1 MAQKDSSRAG
11 TPIRKL
17 LDLIYEDRREF
28 LSVLLLS
35 AVNSVLFLTVPLVAQ
50 GLVNVVVSG
59 LYLQPLIVLTGALLG
74 GLLAA
79 GLLTILRFYL
89 VEVMRERIFARVA
102 LRVADRLPKVRHKV
116 LVDNNGQELMNRFF
130 DVVNVQKSWFKLAY
144 DGPGA
149 VLEILVGLT
158 LLAFYGT
165 ELFGLA
171 SVFLLGGSA
180 LVLLFG
186 YRGLTTSLVESS
198 EKYRVAEWLE
208 EMVKCHESM
217 KVNCRT
223 DFWSEEVD
231 RRVVGFL
238 YSRRRHFGILIRQKA
253 VYYFLA
259 STSLSGVLG
268 LGGYLVVQGQL
279 TLGQLVAAELV
290 LWGILKASQ
299 KLIGLTESFYDLLT
313 GLEKVGVITSM
324 EIDQPGTAPVPLGT
338 GGLSIVVDGLYFS
351 YDHQGP
357 PLLEGLDLKVEPG
370 EFVTILGE
378 PGSGRSTLMKILTGF
393 LHPKAGVV
401 ELDEV
406 DIRELSP
413 DSLAGNVGVYS
424 ERAELFTGTVLDNV
438 ALGRRVSLHRVKEIL
453 EFCDARNL
461 LSKLERGAES
471 LLTGA
476 GSKLSESEKES
487 LLLARALV
495 ARPRLFL
502 LDGTL
507 GALSEGQ
514 QAHLARN
521 LAGLKDR
528 CSVVST
534 SSSPEMVSLSDKL
547 YLVESGRLR
556 LLGEPRALSESA
568 WSILKA
574 GFPNLAAALRART
587 GGFND

>member
-1 MAQKDSSRAG
+1 MAQTATAQAT

-28 LSVLLLS
+28 FSVLLLS

-59 LYLQPLIVLTGALLG
+59 LYLQPLIVLTGALLA

-102 LRVADRLPKVRHKV
+102 LRVAQRLPKVRHKV

-144 DGPGA
+144 EGPGA

-171 SVFLLGGSA
+171 SAFLLAGSA

-217 KVNCRT
+217 KVNCRN

-231 RRVVGFL
+231 RRVVSFL
-238 YSRRRHFGILIRQKA
+238 LSRRRHFGILIRQKA
-253 VYYFLA
+253 VYYLLA
-259 STSLSGVLG
+259 ATSLSGVLG

-324 EIDQPGTAPVPLGT
+324 EIDTPGTAPVPGGA
-338 GGLSIVVDGLYFS
+338 GGLSVVVDGLYFN
-351 YDHQGP
+351 YDREAP
-357 PLLEGLDLKVEPG
+357 PLLQGLDFKVEPG
-370 EFVTILGE
+370 EFVTILGD

-393 LHPKAGVV
+393 LYPKAGVV

-424 ERAELFTGTVLDNV
+424 ERAELFTGTVLENV
-438 ALGRRVSLHRVKEIL
+438 ALGRPVSLHRVKEIL
-453 EFCDARNL
+453 EFCDARTL
-461 LSKLERGAES
+461 LGGMERGAES

-476 GSKLSESEKES
+476 GSKLSESERES
-487 LLLARALV
+487 LLLARALA
-495 ARPRLFL
+495 ARPRLLL

-507 GALSEGQ
+507 GALSERQ
-514 QAHLARN
+514 QAHLAQSLSSLR
-521 LAGLKDR
+521 DS

-534 SSSPEMVSLSDKL
+534 SPSPEMVGLSHTL
-547 YLVESGRLR
+547 YLMEGGRLQS
-556 LLGEPRALSESA
+556 LGNPREMSESA
-568 WSILKA
+568 WAALQNS
-574 GFPNLAAALRART
+574 FPNLATVLRARM
-587 GGFND
+587 GGA